1 MKSFRVVVFVLI
13 LLSLTSDCHAALK
26 AGFYVGKCG
35 KQNVESIIRNVV
47 RQRFARDPTIVAALL
62 RMQFHDCFVSGC
74 DASVLLNGARSE
86 KTAPPNLSLRGFD
99 LIERAKAAVEKACP
113 RVVSCAD
120 IIAVA
125 ARDAVFLSK
134 GMNYRVQTGRRD
146 GVVSLASN
154 VNLPGPGISV
164 SQSMGF
170 FANKGFST
178 REMVLLIGG
187 GHSVGVAHCSLFQN
201 RLYNFRN
208 TGRPDPSMDVNLA
221 NRLRGRCPQRSAID
235 NLVNLDQTP
244 SSALVVDNGFY
255 KQIKARRGILE
266 IDQAMAF
273 HSSTSAIVTSFANNG
288 KSFQTQFGAAMIK
301 MGAMQVLTG
310 KKGEIRKTC
319 GARPRRSS

>member
-1 MKSFRVVVFVLI
+1 MRSSFGVVVFVLI
-13 LLSLTSDCHAALK
+13 LLTVASNCHGALK

-74 DASVLLNGARSE
+74 DASVLLNGASSE
-86 KTAPPNLSLRGFD
+86 KTAPPNLSLRSFD
-99 LIERAKAAVEKACP
+99 LIEQAKAADERACP

-120 IIAVA
+120 IIAIA
-125 ARDAVFLSK
+125 TRDAVFLSK

-146 GVVSLASN
+146 GVVSLARN
-154 VNLPGPGISV
+154 VNLPGPAISV
-164 SQSMGF
+164 SQSMAF
-170 FANKGFST
+170 FANKGFS
-178 REMVLLIGG
+178 G

-221 NRLRGRCPQRSAID
+221 NRLRGRCPQRSVID
-235 NLVNLDQTP
+235 NLANLDQTP
-244 SSALVVDNGFY
+244 SSALIVDNGFY

-273 HSSTSAIVTSFANNG
+273 HPSTSAIVTSLANNVRT
-288 KSFQTQFGAAMIK
+288 FQTQFGAAMIK
-301 MGAMQVLTG
+301 MGAIQVLTG

-319 GARPRRSS
+319 GARAR